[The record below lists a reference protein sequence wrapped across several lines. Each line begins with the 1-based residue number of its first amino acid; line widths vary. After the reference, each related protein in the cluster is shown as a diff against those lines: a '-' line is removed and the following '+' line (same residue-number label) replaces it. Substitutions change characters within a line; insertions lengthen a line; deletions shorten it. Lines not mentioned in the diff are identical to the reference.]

1 MASPGDS
8 KKLIDSLLT
17 TEKQAEELIA
27 TARKN
32 RQQKMREAADAA
44 AEEMK
49 DFKAAQEVDFQK
61 KLSTTAAYDPAVE
74 FEDITK
80 KELVEVEEEFKKN
93 KDKTIEYVVECVWD
107 VQMTLSDTQKQAL
120 KAGAV

>member
-49 DFKAAQEVDFQK
+49 DFKAAQEVEFQK